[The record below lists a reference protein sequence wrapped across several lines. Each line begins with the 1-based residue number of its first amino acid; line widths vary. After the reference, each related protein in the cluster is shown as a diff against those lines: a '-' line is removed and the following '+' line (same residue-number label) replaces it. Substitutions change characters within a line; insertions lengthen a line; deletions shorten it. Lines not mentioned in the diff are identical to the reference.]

1 MHAQQRQS
9 HNLRQEIQNNH
20 SRTDSANQIREQAL
34 ALLACRARQ
43 SAQRAAGCAPICPS
57 PHRSESAEDAN
68 PRLSDRDV
76 VDLAELLDSSDCRP
90 FDPQQALQTIRTYQK
105 SRGAQSMD
113 WADAL
118 RQSENRKNGNA
129 PHANANGDAPK
140 QDLQTQSDLL
150 SKTADVPVQTNRSL
164 KKMRVRARAAEGK
177 RIEVADDR
185 DRRDPALIAHEKRH
199 IVQQQMAEFAPDAPR
214 IDASQAE
221 NEANANDAKLSPCHI
236 ESLFQK
242 SEICQD
248 RQTENLTQDEIQKA
262 IEENAKLK
270 LRIDFII
277 RLKAKLGLHVARS
290 SPNGANDAIAI
301 DESLISAIA
310 DFQNDCV
317 LGMSFDAASR
327 IKYAGMNNKGIIDT
341 QTWLAI
347 EDLLFGEDGYKS
359 VIGRHAKSGTAIV
372 SGINAVT
379 SANQSNPVPEQTYLR
394 CREIIENWGEKQ
406 PQDKDAQPAGG
417 YFDERVGYKNLLAVR
432 SAKIVGDKIIKADDL
447 EDSCRFWSS
456 EKNIGKCKTH
466 KSRKPYN
473 DIILMIWKTIDASG
487 KPEYYAD
494 AYAASVDPGSPR
506 CANAN
511 ACKSLTH
518 PNGTAHLRDGQYIY
532 KLGQHGTT
540 ASEHIKAVLSQVCK
554 NGRPQKKALPNGTD
568 IELVFNSEEQGNV
581 QYHEF
586 ANAITENKDFG
597 FSLFMFSRIDLS
609 KSEAFY
615 SFEKD
620 GTAITDRLKF
630 YKIRYPALIKSR
642 PTEVYREESR
652 NPSGALTL
660 EDVDQSRRHIA
671 GNRREFRDIASDIMI
686 NIHSGT
692 LRKTSSQGCQNI
704 QPNRYFDFL
713 KKAADIDDAGTMGTP
728 KQVLYT
734 IIDASKIAVPQSCSE
749 VLSF

>member
-20 SRTDSANQIREQAL
+20 SRTDSADRIREQAL
-34 ALLACRARQ
+34 ALLACGARQ
-43 SAQRAAGCAPICPS
+43 SAQRAAGCAQICPA
-57 PHRSESAEDAN
+57 PHRSESAETQKL
-68 PRLSDRDV
+68 PLGGHDV
-76 VDLAELLDSSDCRP
+76 AGPAELLDRSADRP

-105 SRGAQSMD
+105 SHGAQSMD
-113 WADAL
+113 LADAL
-118 RQSENRKNGNA
+118 RQAERQKTGNA

-140 QDLQTQSDLL
+140 PDLQTQSDLL
-150 SKTADVPVQTNRSL
+150 SKTADVPIQTNQSL

-185 DRRDPALIAHEKRH
+185 DRHDPDLIAHEKRH
-199 IVQQQMAEFAPDAPR
+199 IVQQQMTEFAPDAPQ

-221 NEANANDAKLSPCHI
+221 IEANANDGKLSPCHI
-236 ESLFQK
+236 ESLFQE
-242 SEICQD
+242 SNICQD
-248 RQTENLTQDEIQKA
+248 RQTDNLTQDEIQKA
-262 IEENAKLK
+262 IEENAKLN
-270 LRIDFII
+270 LRTDFII

-290 SPNGANDAIAI
+290 TPNGINDAIAI

-327 IKYAGMNNKGIIDT
+327 IKYAGMNNRGIIDE

-347 EDLLFGEDGYKS
+347 EDFLFGEDGYKS
-359 VIGRHAKSGTAIV
+359 VIGRHAKGGTPIV
-372 SGINAVT
+372 SGVNAVT
-379 SANQSNPVPEQTYLR
+379 SANPSHPVSEQTYLR

-447 EDSCRFWSS
+447 EDPCRFWSS

-466 KSRKPYN
+466 KYRKPYN
-473 DIILMIWKTIDASG
+473 DIMLMIWKTIDASG

-506 CANAN
+506 CADAS
-511 ACKSLTH
+511 ACKSQTH

-540 ASEHIKAVLSQVCK
+540 ASDHIKAVLDQVCK
-554 NGRPQKKALPNGTD
+554 NGRPQKKALPNETD
-568 IELVFNSEEQGNV
+568 IELVFNPEVQENA

-586 ANAITENKDFG
+586 ANAIMKNEDFV

-620 GTAITDRLKF
+620 GTAVTDRLKF
-630 YKIRYPALIKSR
+630 YKIRYPALIKTR

-652 NPSGALTL
+652 NASGALTL
-660 EDVDQSRRHIA
+660 KDVGQSRKHIA
-671 GNRREFRDIASDIMI
+671 GNRREFRDIRSDIMI

-692 LRKTSSQGCQNI
+692 PRKTSSQGCQNI

-713 KKAADIDDAGTMGTP
+713 KKATDIDDAGTIGAP

-749 VLSF
+749 IL